1 MRAGREVSLLLTV
14 MCHLVRQ
21 LPNVQ
26 GRSRPQTCG
35 CPVYQVAVVPD
46 WSKFSRVQ
54 WYEVLNHPGPLN
66 KCVVR
71 KYNADNQT
79 MKWMEQDGPYGE
91 PTRVRKLDFVVEGVQ
106 QFLKKDKSFFQQILD
121 TDVNTWALLHICS
134 EGDKRSKFT
143 LTLRDPLSVIPQ
155 DIMWRVSNTLEK
167 ARISSALRWT
177 RSPCIVDRTLRQ
189 DPALSVPVIMYPSP
203 VEGIPFDQSQ
213 STPTT
218 QQTDAQRATSG
229 ATEVPMLD
237 DTTVP
242 CESDLADE
250 TGLSRETSPPYLTN
264 QAEEIG
270 LPEEVVVLGEREL
283 RWYTDSPGDIGT
295 SQKSSLP
302 QETGTAP
309 TSELSKQK
317 SQSLEPHARRETSNA
332 ESPSDITTSSWIP
345 YVNEDESW

>member
-1 MRAGREVSLLLTV
+1 MRAGKEVSLLLTV
-14 MCHLVRQ
+14 MCHLVQQ
-21 LPNVQ
+21 LPIVQ

-54 WYEVLNHPGPLN
+54 WYEVLNHPGPLD

-79 MKWMEQDGPYGE
+79 MKWIEQDGPYAE
-91 PTRVRKLDFVVEGVQ
+91 PTRVRKFDFVVEGVQ
-106 QFLKKDKSFFQQILD
+106 QFLKKDKSFFQQILE
-121 TDVNTWALLHICS
+121 TDSNTWALLHICS
-134 EGDKRSKFT
+134 EEDKRSKFT
-143 LTLRDPLSVIPQ
+143 VTLRDPLSVIPQ
-155 DIMWRVSNTLEK
+155 DIMWRVSYTLEK

-189 DPALSVPVIMYPSP
+189 DPALSAPVIMYPSQ

-218 QQTDAQRATSG
+218 QQTDAPRETSG
-229 ATEVPMLD
+229 VTDVPMLD

-250 TGLSRETSPPYLTN
+250 TGLSRETSLPYVTN
-264 QAEEIG
+264 QTEEIG
-270 LPEEVVVLGEREL
+270 LPEEVVALGEREL
-283 RWYTDSPGDIGT
+283 ASYTDSPGDIGT
-295 SQKSSLP
+295 SQRSSLS
-302 QETGTAP
+302 QETETAP
-309 TSELSKQK
+309 TSELSKQEN
-317 SQSLEPHARRETSNA
+317 QTLEPHAWREALTVISL
-332 ESPSDITTSSWIP
+332 SDITTPHWIP